1 MLTVSLAK
9 QWLLSCAELIK
20 KNKDYLTALDAA
32 IGDAD
37 HGLNMDRGF
46 TKSIEVLNQK
56 DPKTLEELFSVV
68 GMTLLSTVG
77 GVSGPLYGTLFIQ
90 FSKASRDK
98 DNIQNEELYD
108 FILQGIEGVT
118 QRGKA
123 LLEDK
128 TMLDVLIPVADGIK
142 SGINSTIP
150 FDTFCNKIESIA
162 EEAARHTKNLVARK
176 GRASYL
182 GERSLGHQDPGAT
195 SSFYLIKTLMETL
208 RKND

>member
-1 MLTVSLAK
+1 MLTVFLAK
-9 QWLLSCAELIK
+9 QWLFNCADLIK

-46 TKSIEVLNQK
+46 TKSIEELNQK
-56 DPKTLEELFSVV
+56 EPRTLEELFSLV
-68 GMTLLSTVG
+68 GKTLLSTVG

-90 FSKASRDK
+90 FSKVSK
-98 DNIQNEELYD
+98 NKESIQNEELYD
-108 FILQGIEGVT
+108 FILQGIKGVA

-123 LLEDK
+123 QLEDK

-150 FDTFCNKIESIA
+150 FDIFCNKIESIA
-162 EEAARHTKNLVARK
+162 EEAVRHTKDLVARK

-195 SSFYLIKTLMETL
+195 SSYYLIKTLMETL

>member
-9 QWLLSCAELIK
+9 QWLFSCAELIK

-56 DPKTLEELFSVV
+56 EPKTLEELFSVV

-90 FSKASRDK
+90 FSKASKDK
-98 DNIQNEELYD
+98 EIIQNEELYD

>member
-9 QWLLSCAELIK
+9 QWLFSCAELIK

-56 DPKTLEELFSVV
+56 EPKTLEELFNIV

-90 FSKASRDK
+90 FSKASKDK
-98 DNIQNEELYD
+98 EIIQNEELYD

>member
-9 QWLLSCAELIK
+9 QWLFSCAELIK

-56 DPKTLEELFSVV
+56 EPKTLEELFNIV

-90 FSKASRDK
+90 FSKASKDK
-98 DNIQNEELYD
+98 EIIQNEELYD
-108 FILQGIEGVT
+108 FILQGIEGVI